1 MTERSTHH
9 DTFIIERDIDAPAN
23 LVFFAWANAEAKT
36 QWFAAPTDKW
46 QLLERHLDFREGGTE
61 RLKGRWQ
68 SGTVTDFTCEYRD
81 IVPDQRIVYSYD
93 MHHNDKRLS
102 CSLATIE
109 FTPNGQGT
117 HLKLTEQIVHFD
129 GYPTP
134 EDRKTGTEALIDM
147 AIAFVIS
154 QKADA

>member
-1 MTERSTHH
+1 M
-9 DTFIIERDIDAPAN
+9 
-23 LVFFAWANAEAKT
+23 
-36 QWFAAPTDKW
+36 
-46 QLLERHLDFREGGTE
+46 ERHLDFREGGTE

-68 SGTVTDFTCEYRD
+68 SGTVSDFTCEYRD

-93 MHHNDKRLS
+93 MHLNDKRLS

-109 FTPNGQGT
+109 FTPAGQGT

-134 EDRKTGTEALIDM
+134 EDRKTGTEKLIDM

-154 QKADA
+154 QKAEA